1 MDSPAMR
8 DSRMITLAH
17 NLVRYS
23 CDVKAGENV
32 LVEATDIP
40 PEMVAL
46 LVREIRAA
54 GGNPF
59 VTLKQNRVLRELYAC
74 GTAESLDLTGGFER
88 ARMEKMHAY
97 IGLRGTLN
105 LSELSDVPSAQMALY
120 QKHWLKQVHMEI
132 RVPRTKWVVLRWPS
146 PSMAQQAGKSSE
158 AFEDFYFDVCNLDY
172 GRMSRAMD
180 PLVDLMNRTDRVHIE
195 GPGTDL
201 TFSIRGLPAI
211 KCDGK
216 MNIPDGEIFTA
227 PVRAS
232 VNGTIRY
239 NTPSLYQGTKFEGIA
254 FTFQDG
260 KIVEARGNP
269 QRRLDEILDSDEGAR
284 YVGEFAIGV
293 NPFITAPMLDTLFDE
308 KIAGSIHFTPGNA
321 YDECDNGNKSGV
333 HWDLVL
339 IQTPEMG
346 GGGIWFDDVLVRK
359 DGRFVLDALAGLNP
373 DNLR

>member
-1 MDSPAMR
+1 MR

-23 CDVKAGENV
+23 CGVKAGENV

-40 PEMVAL
+40 AEMVAL

-59 VTLKQNRVLRELYAC
+59 VTIKQNRVLRELYAC
-74 GTAESLDLTGGFER
+74 GTAESLDLTGRFER
-88 ARMEKMHAY
+88 ARMEDMQAY

-105 LSELSDVPSAQMALY
+105 LSELSDVPPAQMALY
-120 QKHWLKQVHMEI
+120 QQHWLKQVHMQV
-132 RVPRTKWVVLRWPS
+132 RVPKTRWVVLRWPS
-146 PSMAQQAGKSSE
+146 PSMAQQAGMSTE

-180 PLVDLMNRTDRVHIE
+180 PLVELMEKTDRVHIR

-201 TFSIRGLPAI
+201 SFSIRGLPAI

-227 PVRAS
+227 PVRES

-239 NTPSLYQGTKFEGIA
+239 NTQSLYQGTKFDA
-254 FTFQDG
+254 LSFTFKDG
-260 KIVEARGNP
+260 RIVEAVGAP
-269 QRRLDEILDSDEGAR
+269 ADRLAQILDSDEGAR

-321 YDECDNGNKSGV
+321 YDECDNGNRSSV

-339 IQTPEMG
+339 IQTPELG
-346 GGGIWFDDVLVRK
+346 GGEIWFDGVLVRK
-359 DGRFVLDALAGLNP
+359 DGRFVPDALQGLNP
-373 DNLR
+373 DNLK

>member
-1 MDSPAMR
+1 MR

-23 CDVKAGENV
+23 CSVKAGENV

-40 PEMVAL
+40 AEMVAL

-59 VTLKQNRVLRELYAC
+59 VTIKQNRVLRELYAC
-74 GTAESLDLTGGFER
+74 GTAESLDLTGRFER
-88 ARMEKMHAY
+88 ARMEDMQAY

-105 LSELSDVPSAQMALY
+105 LSELSDVPPAQMALY
-120 QKHWLKQVHMEI
+120 QQHWLKQVHMQV
-132 RVPRTKWVVLRWPS
+132 RVPKTRWVVLRWPS
-146 PSMAQQAGKSSE
+146 PSMAQQAGMSTE

-180 PLVDLMNRTDRVHIE
+180 PLVELMEKTDRVHIR

-201 TFSIRGLPAI
+201 SFSIRGLPAI
-211 KCDGK
+211 KCDGR

-227 PVRAS
+227 PVRES
-232 VNGTIRY
+232 VSGTIRY
-239 NTPSLYQGTKFEGIA
+239 NTQSLYQGTKFDGLS
-254 FTFQDG
+254 FTFKDG
-260 KIVEARGNP
+260 RIVEAVGAP
-269 QRRLDEILDSDEGAR
+269 ADRLAQILDSDEGAR

-321 YDECDNGNKSGV
+321 YDECDNGNRSSV

-339 IQTPEMG
+339 IQTPELG
-346 GGGIWFDDVLVRK
+346 GGEIWFDGVLVRK
-359 DGRFVLDALAGLNP
+359 DGRFVPDALQGLNP
-373 DNLR
+373 DNLK

>member
-1 MDSPAMR
+1 MR

-17 NLVRYS
+17 NLVNYS
-23 CDVKAGENV
+23 CGVKAGENV

-40 PEMVAL
+40 AEMVAL
-46 LVREIRAA
+46 LVREIRAVGA
-54 GGNPF
+54 NPF
-59 VTLKQNRVLRELYAC
+59 VTLKQNRVLRELYSC
-74 GTAESLDLTGGFER
+74 GTAESLELTGRFER
-88 ARMEKMHAY
+88 ARMENMQAY

-105 LSELSDVPSAQMALY
+105 LSELSDVPPEQMALY

-132 RVPRTKWVVLRWPS
+132 RVPRTRWVVLRWPS

-180 PLVDLMNRTDRVHIE
+180 PLVALMEKTDRVHIK

-201 TFSIRGLPAI
+201 SFSIRSLPAI

-227 PVRAS
+227 PVRES
-232 VNGTIRY
+232 VNGTISY
-239 NTPSLYQGTKFEGIA
+239 NTPSLYQGTKFDSLS
-254 FTFQDG
+254 FTFKDG
-260 KIVEARGNP
+260 RIVEAHGNP
-269 QRRLDEILDSDEGAR
+269 ADRLMRILDSDEGAR

-293 NPFITAPMLDTLFDE
+293 NPFITEPMLDTLFDE

-321 YDECDNGNKSGV
+321 YDECDNGNKSSV

-339 IQTPEMG
+339 IQTPEKG
-346 GGGIWFDDVLVRK
+346 GGEIWFDDVLVRK
-359 DGRFVLDALAGLNP
+359 DGLFVLDALQGLNP
-373 DNLR
+373 DRLK